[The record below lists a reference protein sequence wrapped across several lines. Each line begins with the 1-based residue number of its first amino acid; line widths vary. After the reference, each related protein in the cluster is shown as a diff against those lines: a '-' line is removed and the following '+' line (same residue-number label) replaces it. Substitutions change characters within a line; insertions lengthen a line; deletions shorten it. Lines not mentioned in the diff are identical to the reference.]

1 MDVLIVDG
9 YNIIGAWD
17 ELITIKQVNIGQARD
32 LLIEMM
38 ADYQAY
44 TGDRVMVVFDAH
56 YVPGSE
62 SKLKAFG
69 VEVIYTKE
77 NESADECIER
87 LVTDVKNIVNQ
98 VYVAT
103 SDFTE
108 QRVIFGRGALR
119 KSDSELYIEN
129 NGTVTQIDEKI
140 KHSSQNKPQR
150 KISIDKDIL
159 DIVEK
164 MRRGNE

>member
-1 MDVLIVDG
+1 
-9 YNIIGAWD
+9 
-17 ELITIKQVNIGQARD
+17 
-32 LLIEMM
+32 
-38 ADYQAY
+38 
-44 TGDRVMVVFDAH
+44 FDAL
-56 YVPGSE
+56 YGPSSE

-69 VEVIYTKE
+69 LEVIYTKE

-119 KSDSELYIEN
+119 KSARELYIEYK
-129 NGTVTQIDEKI
+129 GTVTEIDEKI

-159 DIVEK
+159 DIFK
-164 MRRGNE
+164 MM